1 MATPVEIA
9 SGYVSV
15 YASISSSDVKRAV
28 TEALAGITGNFNVK
42 ADTTSAAN
50 ALSGLAGSAG
60 SIGKALTAV
69 GVGVGVLGE
78 KFTSWAMESI
88 ADMETVSIAMTNMTG
103 SAELAQETISQI
115 GQLAVVS
122 PYTFSTLEQAGQRLL
137 ALGFSAEQVTP
148 TLTAVGDAIA
158 ATGGDQ
164 GNYTAVIKDLGQ
176 MQSLGKVTSRVMTGL
191 AMNSI
196 PAWQM
201 LADYLGVSVSQARD
215 EVMQGAVD
223 ADTGIT
229 AILSGME
236 GRYGGMM
243 KVASET
249 VTGILSNM
257 LDAVQ
262 VNIMELSTNDGYA
275 ALRTSLS
282 TMVTPLMNFF
292 TALQPTFSNLMASA
306 ASGIT
311 TITGLMTRMTNAINA
326 NPAGLTTVLHI
337 VGSLVMLGPGLILF
351 SKYLNGASAA
361 LKGMGTVAG
370 VVQGVATSGVSKISA
385 VLSDSRKYVDTEKIS
400 SGLKGVSQTFGNFFQ
415 TLSSEAKFQGKLLN
429 GNISSMFK
437 GLKAKIPPISIP
449 AVNLGP
455 LSGIASKIQSIAS
468 HSPAVAALS
477 DAFKNLGE
485 QMPSASSIFISSV
498 GKMLGVFGGFSN
510 VSVIISAVLVA
521 IAAFGAV
528 SAGVFVRVGG
538 NLNNLANKFSTDLG
552 SITGVVT
559 NAMASFTAMLPRVS
573 QQLITAIPT
582 ILTAVN
588 GLVSGVVNQLMAML
602 PQLIPVVTQIATG
615 LGTLIIQNAP
625 LILQAAIQLF
635 AGFITAMAQTISN
648 LIPQLPGFINQIG
661 QVLQQNAPALGA
673 AAIQLFMAL
682 VQAFVTILPII
693 VNDLPI
699 LINDL
704 TQFLIA
710 NGPAI
715 GSAALQLFMAIVQA
729 LPGILGALATG
740 ILQLIAAAA
749 GWIIGGVPSVLS
761 AGGQLFMTLVDSVG
775 NVLGSLLG
783 ALGGLI
789 GNAAGAISG
798 GVGQMISAAGDFFG
812 GLLKGANDKAGE
824 LLDWVGGLPGRILDA
839 LGDLGS
845 LLWDAGSKIINGFLD
860 GLKSAWGGVTDFIGG
875 IADWIAQHKGPIS
888 YDAKLLIPHG
898 NAIMQGLGVGLT
910 AGFSSYVIGTV
921 NGMSSQIADQFKAK
935 SMKLQGLLSSTSV
948 SAQYLADSPASSPT
962 TTYNSNEYNV
972 YAGNK
977 DEYVLASVLARA
989 TNL

>member
-42 ADTTSAAN
+42 TDTTAAAN
-50 ALSGLAGSAG
+50 ALSGLARAAG
-60 SIGKALTAV
+60 SIGTALTAV
-69 GVGVGVLGE
+69 GVSVGVLGE

-88 ADMETVSIAMTNMTG
+88 ASMETVTIAMTNMTG

-115 GQLAVVS
+115 EQLAVVS
-122 PYTFSTLEQAGQRLL
+122 PYTFSTLEQAGQQLL

-148 TLTAVGDAIA
+148 TLTAVGDAVA

-164 GNYTAVIKDLGQ
+164 SNYTSVIKDLGQ

-201 LADYLGVSVSQARD
+201 LADYLGISVSQAQD
-215 EVMQGAVD
+215 EVKKGAID

-236 GRYGGMM
+236 SRYGGMM
-243 KVASET
+243 QVASKT

-257 LDAVQ
+257 VDAVQ
-262 VNIMELSTNDGYA
+262 ENIMNLSTSDGYA

-306 ASGIT
+306 ADGIT
-311 TITGLMTRMTNAINA
+311 TITGLMTNMTNAINA
-326 NPAGLTTVLHI
+326 NPAGLTTALHI

-351 SKYLNGASAA
+351 SKYLNGASSA

-385 VLSDSRKYVDTEKIS
+385 VLSDSRKYVDTEKIG

-415 TLSSEAKFQGKLLN
+415 TLSSEARFQGKFLSDSI
-429 GNISSMFK
+429 GSMFN
-437 GLKAKIPPISIP
+437 GLKAKMSSISIP

-455 LSGIASKIQSIAS
+455 LSGIASKIQGIAS

-485 QMPSASSIFISSV
+485 QMPSASSIFTDSV
-498 GKMLGVFGGFSN
+498 SKMLGVFGGFAN
-510 VSVIISAVLVA
+510 VSVIVSAVLVA

-528 SAGVFVRVGG
+528 TAEVFVSAGG
-538 NLNNLANKFSTDLG
+538 NLAVLSSKFAADLG
-552 SITGVVT
+552 NITGWVT
-559 NAMASFTAMLPRVS
+559 GAMSSFTATLPRVS
-573 QQLITAIPT
+573 QQLTAAIPT

-588 GLVSGVVNQLMAML
+588 GLVSGVVNQLAAML
-602 PQLIPVVTQIATG
+602 PQLIPVVAQIATG

-625 LILQAAIQLF
+625 LLLQAAIQLF
-635 AGFITAMAQTISN
+635 AGFVTAMAQTIAN
-648 LIPQLPGFINQIG
+648 LTPQLPGFINQIG
-661 QVLQQNAPALGA
+661 AVLVQNAPVLGA
-673 AAIQLFMAL
+673 AAVQLFQAIVTAFSTMLSTL
-682 VQAFVTILPII
+682 VANLPQ
-693 VNDLPI
+693 
-699 LINDL
+699 LIDGL
-704 TQFLIA
+704 VQFLIA

-715 GSAALQLFMAIVQA
+715 GAAALQLFMAIVQA
-729 LPGILGALATG
+729 LPGIFGALAAG
-740 ILQLIAAAA
+740 ILELIAAAV
-749 GWIIGGVPSVLS
+749 GWILGGIGSMVA
-761 AGGQLFMTLVDSVG
+761 AGFLFLGGLITGVG
-775 NVLGSLLG
+775 NARGDLLSFFENIPGWILG
-783 ALGGLI
+783 ALG
-789 GNAAGAISG
+789 
-798 GVGQMISAAGDFFG
+798 D
-812 GLLKGANDKAGE
+812 
-824 LLDWVGGLPGRILDA
+824 VGGILV
-839 LGDLGS
+839 
-845 LLWDAGSKIINGFLD
+845 DAGRRIIGGFLD
-860 GLKSAWGGVTDFIGG
+860 GLKSGFTAVQDWVGG

-910 AGFSSYVIGTV
+910 AGFSAYVMGTV
-921 NGMSSQIADQFKAK
+921 SGMSSQIADQFKAK
-935 SMKLQGLLSSTSV
+935 SMKLQELLSSASV
-948 SAQYLADSPASSPT
+948 SAQYLANSPASSPT

-989 TNL
+989 TSL

>member
-28 TEALAGITGNFNVK
+28 TEALAGITGSFNVK

-50 ALSGLAGSAG
+50 ALSGLAGAAG
-60 SIGKALTAV
+60 SIGTALTAV

-103 SAELAQETISQI
+103 SAETAQNILSQI

-122 PYTFSTLEQAGQRLL
+122 PYTFSTLEQAGQQLI
-137 ALGFSAEQVTP
+137 ALGFSAEQVVP
-148 TLTAVGDAIA
+148 TLTAVGDAVA

-164 GNYTAVIKDLGQ
+164 SNYTAVIKDLGQ
-176 MQSLGKVTSRVMTGL
+176 MQSLGKVTSRVMSGL

-196 PAWQM
+196 DAWQM
-201 LADYLGVSVSQARD
+201 LADYLGVSVSEARD
-215 EVMQGAVD
+215 EVTQGAID

-243 KVASET
+243 KVASGT

-257 LDAVQ
+257 VDAVQ
-262 VNIMELSTNDGYA
+262 KNIMSLSTSDGYA
-275 ALRTSLS
+275 ALRTSLA

-306 ASGIT
+306 AGGIT
-311 TITGLMTRMTNAINA
+311 TITGLMTNMTNAMNA
-326 NPAGLTTVLHI
+326 NPAGLTTVLHT
-337 VGSLVMLGPGLILF
+337 VGSLLLLGPGLILF
-351 SKYLNGASAA
+351 SKYLNGASSA

-385 VLSDSRKYVDTEKIS
+385 VLSNSRNYVDTEKIG

-415 TLSSEAKFQGKLLN
+415 TLSQEATLQGKLLKTDLSTALS
-429 GNISSMFK
+429 GV
-437 GLKAKIPPISIP
+437 KAKIPPISLP
-449 AVNLGP
+449 SVNLGP
-455 LSGIASKIQSIAS
+455 LSGVASAIGKIASK
-468 HSPAVAALS
+468 SPMINALS
-477 DAFKNLGE
+477 TALGE
-485 QMPSASSIFISSV
+485 LGVQMPSVGSIFTSSV
-498 GKMLGVFGGFSN
+498 GKMLGVFGGFAN

-528 SAGVFVRVGG
+528 ASTVFVGAGG
-538 NLNNLANKFSTDLG
+538 NLNNLANTFSTDLG
-552 SITGVVT
+552 SITGFVT
-559 NAMASFTAMLPRVS
+559 NAMASFTATLPQVS
-573 QQLITAIPT
+573 QQLATAIPT
-582 ILTAVN
+582 VLTAVN
-588 GLVSGVVNQLMAML
+588 GLVSGVVNQLVAML
-602 PQLIPVVTQIATG
+602 PQLIPVVAQIATG

-625 LILQAAIQLF
+625 LLLQAAIQLF
-635 AGFITAMAQTISN
+635 AGFVTAMAQTIAN
-648 LIPQLPGFINQIG
+648 LTPQLPGFINQIG
-661 QVLQQNAPALGA
+661 AVLVQNAPVLGA
-673 AAIQLFMAL
+673 AAVQLFQAIVTAFSTMLPTLAANLPQLIDGL
-682 VQAFVTILPII
+682 V
-693 VNDLPI
+693 
-699 LINDL
+699 
-704 TQFLIA
+704 QFLIA

-715 GSAALQLFMAIVQA
+715 GAAALQLFMAIVQA
-729 LPGILGALATG
+729 LPGIFGALAAG
-740 ILQLIAAAA
+740 ILELIAAAV
-749 GWIIGGVPSVLS
+749 GWILGGIGSMVD
-761 AGGQLFMTLVDSVG
+761 AGFQFLGGMITGVG
-775 NVLGSLLG
+775 NARGDLL
-783 ALGGLI
+783 
-789 GNAAGAISG
+789 S
-798 GVGQMISAAGDFFG
+798 FFE
-812 GLLKGANDKAGE
+812 NI
-824 LLDWVGGLPGRILDA
+824 PGWILDA
-839 LGDLGS
+839 LGDVGGILV
-845 LLWDAGSKIINGFLD
+845 DAGRSIIGGFLD
-860 GLKSAWGGVTDFIGG
+860 GLKDGFTAVQDWVGG

-910 AGFSSYVIGTV
+910 AGFSAYVMGTV
-921 NGMSSQIADQFKAK
+921 SGMSSQIADQFKAK
-935 SMKLQGLLSSTSV
+935 SMKLQGLLSSASV
-948 SAQYLADSPASSPT
+948 SARYLANSPASSQI

-989 TNL
+989 TSL

>member
-1 MATPVEIA
+1 MAKPVEIA

-28 TEALAGITGNFNVK
+28 TEALAGITGSFNVK
-42 ADTTSAAN
+42 TDTTSAAN
-50 ALSGLAGSAG
+50 ALSGLASAAG
-60 SIGKALTAV
+60 SIGTALTVTSAAV
-69 GVGVGVLGE
+69 GVVTE
-78 KFTSWAMESI
+78 KFASWALDSI
-88 ADMETVSIAMTNMTG
+88 ASAETVTMAMTNLTG
-103 SAELAQETISQI
+103 SAQLAQDTISQI
-115 GQLAVVS
+115 QQLAVVS
-122 PYTFSTLEQAGQRLL
+122 PYTFSTLEQAGQQLL

-148 TLTAVGDAIA
+148 TLTAVGDAVA

-164 GNYTAVIKDLGQ
+164 SNYTAIIKELGQ

-215 EVMQGAVD
+215 EVTQGAID

-243 KVASET
+243 QVASKT

-262 VNIMELSTNDGYA
+262 VNIMKLSTSDGYS

-282 TMVTPLMNFF
+282 NMVAPLMNFF

-306 ASGIT
+306 AGGIT
-311 TITGLMTRMTNAINA
+311 TITGLMTNMTNAMNA

-337 VGSLVMLGPGLILF
+337 VGSLLMLGPGLILF
-351 SKYLNGASAA
+351 SKYINGASSA
-361 LKGMGTVAG
+361 LNGMGTVAG
-370 VVQGVATSGVSKISA
+370 VVQGVATSGMSKISA
-385 VLSDSRKYVDTEKIS
+385 VLSDSRNYVDTEKIS
-400 SGLKGVSQTFGNFFQ
+400 SGLKGVSQTFWNFFQ
-415 TLSSEAKFQGKLLN
+415 TLSSEAKFQVTLLN
-429 GNISSMFK
+429 GSISSMFK

-477 DAFKNLGE
+477 DAFKNLGA
-485 QMPSASSIFISSV
+485 QMPSASSIFTDSV
-498 GKMLGVFGGFSN
+498 SKMLGVFVGFAN
-510 VSVIISAVLVA
+510 ASVIVSAVLVA

-528 SAGVFVRVGG
+528 ASTVFVGAGG
-538 NLNNLANKFSTDLG
+538 DLNNLANTFSTDLG

-559 NAMASFTAMLPRVS
+559 NAMASFTATLPRVS
-573 QQLITAIPT
+573 QQLATAIPT

-588 GLVSGVVNQLMAML
+588 GLVSGVVQQLVNML
-602 PQLIPVVTQIATG
+602 PQLTPVVTQIATG

-635 AGFITAMAQTISN
+635 AGFITAMAQTITN
-648 LIPQLPGFINQIG
+648 LTPQLPTFINQIG
-661 QVLQQNAPALGA
+661 TVLVQNAPVLGA
-673 AAIQLFMAL
+673 AAVQLFQAIVDAFAAMLPVL
-682 VQAFVTILPII
+682 VANLPS
-693 VNDLPI
+693 
-699 LINDL
+699 LIDGL
-704 TQFLIA
+704 VQFLIA
-710 NGPAI
+710 NGPAV
-715 GSAALQLFMAIVQA
+715 GAAALQLFMAIVQA
-729 LPGILGALATG
+729 LPGIFGALAAG
-740 ILQLIAAAA
+740 ILELIAAAV
-749 GWIIGGVPSVLS
+749 GWILGGVGSMIA
-761 AGGQLFMTLVDSVG
+761 AGAEF
-775 NVLGSLLG
+775 
-783 ALGGLI
+783 LGGLVTGA
-789 GNAAGAISG
+789 GNARGDLLSFVSGIPGA
-798 GVGQMISAAGDFFG
+798 
-812 GLLKGANDKAGE
+812 
-824 LLDWVGGLPGRILDA
+824 ILDA
-839 LGDLGS
+839 LGDVGGILF
-845 LLWDAGSKIINGFLD
+845 DAGKKIIGGFLD
-860 GLKSAWGGVTDFIGG
+860 GLKGGFTAVQDWVGG

-910 AGFSSYVIGTV
+910 AGFSAYVMGTV

-935 SMKLQGLLSSTSV
+935 SMQLQGLLSSTSV
-948 SAQYLADSPASSPT
+948 SAQYLANSPASSPT
-962 TTYNSNEYNV
+962 TTYNRNEYNV